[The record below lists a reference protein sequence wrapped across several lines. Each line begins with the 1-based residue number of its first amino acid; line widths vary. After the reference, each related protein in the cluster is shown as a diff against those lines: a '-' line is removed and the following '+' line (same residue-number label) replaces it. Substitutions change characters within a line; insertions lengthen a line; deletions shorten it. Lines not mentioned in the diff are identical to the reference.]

1 MSSTGAPA
9 SGPLVRLRHDAA
21 TEPEGGHDL
30 WVFGYGSLMWHPG
43 FAYAQAIRARLTGWH
58 RCFCIWSVVYRG
70 TPLHPGLVLG
80 LDRGGVCEGIAFRVA
95 PEYAR
100 EAISYLRWREQVT
113 GVYRETLV
121 PVELAGPARR
131 RVCAVTYL
139 AEPAH
144 PGYAGDLPLRLQA
157 ALIRAGRGRSGPNLD
172 YFASTLKHLAELSIR
187 EPALERLGVLVS
199 SLLVRKSGCI
209 PTARVARAE
218 VTSPVPLAARR
229 RFKALNPGE
238 RRRFAHRRA
247 TATWPVAGA

>member
-1 MSSTGAPA
+1 MTSTGAQA
-9 SGPLVRLRHDAA
+9 SGPLVRLHHDPV
-21 TEPEGGHDL
+21 TEPEGGQDL

-43 FAYAQAIRARLTGWH
+43 FAYAQAVRARLTGWH

-95 PEYAR
+95 PEHAR

-113 GVYRETLV
+113 GVYREALV
-121 PVELAGPARR
+121 PVELAGAARR

-144 PGYAGDLPLRLQA
+144 PGYAGDLPLPLQA
-157 ALIRAGRGRSGPNLD
+157 ALIRAGRGRSGANLD

-199 SLLVRKSGCI
+199 SMLVRRSGC
-209 PTARVARAE
+209 TVAAG
-218 VTSPVPLAARR
+218 TSGTGPRPNLPLAARR
-229 RFKALNPGE
+229 RFKPLKPGE
-238 RRRFAHRRA
+238 RRRFAHRR
-247 TATWPVAGA
+247 TAAVWPVAGA